1 MKIGEELCKLNIW
14 LKQEFQ
20 LMVNNKMD
28 ISKDQT
34 VDLVQGVKELS

>member
-1 MKIGEELCKLNIW
+1 MKIGKELCKLNIW
-14 LKQEFQ
+14 PKQEFQ